1 MAKIWYRNRSKS
13 EVIGRRGGD
22 GKPNDHAKKNVT
34 KNKYIMDRFTLKTR
48 KNLSCLTLLYV
59 IIVLEINYI
68 IHFGNKKG
76 ITDS

>member
-1 MAKIWYRNRSKS
+1 
-13 EVIGRRGGD
+13 
-22 GKPNDHAKKNVT
+22 
-34 KNKYIMDRFTLKTR
+34 MDRFTLKTR